1 MATTSPFS
9 ISCIS
14 QTKLLHKQ
22 NPHQPSHYTRSS
34 LSPQFKHKSSSLLYN
49 PLRYNGVSP
58 IVMKPK
64 SGNAGVSVKA
74 LYNKTVEVFN
84 KEYISV
90 SLAKYV
96 ADLSEK
102 FIKQRG
108 FFSIALSG
116 NSVKHLKALVEP
128 PYANTIQWSK
138 WHVFWADE
146 KVVPKT
152 HIDSN
157 YKLAYDTFISK
168 VPIAMNVNTIDDA
181 LSAEVAADVYET
193 NIKIKVDSNVIAL
206 SPNTR
211 LPKFDLMLLDMGS
224 EGQVAGLFRKNPVLT
239 EARKWVTAVKN
250 APLPSERITLT
261 LSVINS
267 SANIA
272 MIVTG
277 ASKADAVYAALKE
290 DQSDDKMP
298 VQLLSPEGEMK
309 WFLDK
314 GAASKLYK

>member
-1 MATTSPFS
+1 MATTTPFS

-14 QTKLLHKQ
+14 QTKFLHTK
-22 NPHQPSHYTRSS
+22 NPHQPPHNTLLPNKSS
-34 LSPQFKHKSSSLLYN
+34 PSSLLCN
-49 PLRYNGVSP
+49 PLRYNNGSVAP
-58 IVMKPK
+58 IVMKPNK
-64 SGNAGVSVKA
+64 RGSNGGFSIKA
-74 LYNKTVEVFN
+74 FNKTVEVLN

-96 ADLSEK
+96 ADLSDK

-116 NSVKHLKALVEP
+116 NSVKHLKALVDP
-128 PYANTIQWSK
+128 PYVNTIQWSK
-138 WHVFWADE
+138 WHIFWADE
-146 KVVPKT
+146 KAVPKT

-168 VPIAMNVNTIDDA
+168 VPIGVNVNTIDDA
-181 LSAEVAADVYET
+181 LSAEVAADAYET

-211 LPKFDLMLLDMGS
+211 FPKFDLVLLDMGS

-239 EARKWVTAVKN
+239 ETRKWVAAVKN
-250 APLPSERITLT
+250 APPPSERITLT
-261 LSVINS
+261 LPVINS
-267 SANIA
+267 SSNIV
-272 MIVTG
+272 MVVTG
-277 ASKADAVYAALKE
+277 ATKADAVYAALKE
-290 DQSDDKMP
+290 DQGDDKMP
-298 VQLLSPEGEMK
+298 VQLLSPEGEIK